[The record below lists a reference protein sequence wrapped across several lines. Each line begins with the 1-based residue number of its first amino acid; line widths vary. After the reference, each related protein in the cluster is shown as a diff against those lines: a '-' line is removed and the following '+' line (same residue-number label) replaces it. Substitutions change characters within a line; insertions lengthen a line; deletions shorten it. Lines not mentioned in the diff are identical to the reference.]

1 MLISFRHLFLSY
13 FTEVLIHNQ
22 LEEECKEESKT
33 TEALRNTVLDKYA
46 RASESGLAWE
56 EKEDSLK

>member
-46 RASESGLAWE
+46 RASESGLA
-56 EKEDSLK
+56 